1 MNKKIIIILILL
13 MLFSSISFSQEVYV
27 SAQLNGDY
35 LKTSKPN
42 ILIKDK
48 TYIIA
53 KDFVNAIG
61 EEIIWDST
69 KRDVI
74 INFNKDK
81 LVFNVDKKN
90 VFLNGKK
97 LSSDIKPIIREDRT
111 YIPLRYISEFFDFD
125 VKWEQDSY
133 NVVLEK
139 DNLKINKK
147 FIDNKHYTKED
158 IKWLSKIVDVESVD
172 TSMPMK
178 LGIANV
184 VLNRVK
190 SSRFPNSI
198 KDVIFQ
204 VDVHVQFPPA
214 HKEGFKNTKPSFKSI
229 IAAKNALEGKNN
241 IDNCLFFNNAPFTS
255 KKDDLFKIID
265 GEYFYK

>member
-1 MNKKIIIILILL
+1 MNKKIVIVFILL
-13 MLFSSISFSQEVYV
+13 IFISSISFSQEVFV
-27 SAQLNGDY
+27 SVQINEDY
-35 LKTSKPN
+35 LETSKPN

-53 KDFVNAIG
+53 KDFINAIN
-61 EEIIWDST
+61 EEIIWDGK

-74 INFNKDK
+74 INFENDK
-81 LVFNVDKKN
+81 LVFNVDTKK
-90 VFLNGKK
+90 VLLNKK
-97 LSSDIKPIIREDRT
+97 ILSSDIKPIIREDRT
-111 YIPLRYISEFFDFD
+111 YIPLRYISEFFGFK
-125 VKWEQDSY
+125 VKWEQNSY

-139 DNLKINKK
+139 ENLKINKE
-147 FIDNKHYTKED
+147 FINESHYTKKD
-158 IKWLSKIVDVESVD
+158 IKWLSKIVDVESD
-172 TSMPMK
+172 YASMPMK
-178 LGIANV
+178 LAIANV

-190 SSRFPNSI
+190 SSRFPDSI

-214 HKEGFKNTKPSFKSI
+214 HKEGFKNINPSLKSI

-241 IDNCLFFNNAPFTS
+241 ISKCLFFNNAPFES
-255 KKDDLFKIID
+255 KEDDLYKIID